1 MTSEGTRAA
10 LAPPPSDQD
19 PTDAHVV
26 SRALS
31 GSQAAYREIVRRYQ
45 RPLLNLIAQI
55 VRDRAEAE
63 DLTQEVFV
71 KAFRAL
77 DRYDPARRFSSWLF
91 TIAHNH
97 ALDRLRTVHGVTL
110 SIDSDEVPDVP
121 SAPVASPADLAERA
135 RLADALGDALGRLRV
150 EYRAAV
156 VLRYQED
163 LTQQEIAEVMGVP
176 EGTVKTYLHRA
187 RKELA
192 REMTARG
199 WGPLG
204 RGGGV

>member
-1 MTSEGTRAA
+1 VTSEGTRAA
-10 LAPPPSDQD
+10 LAPASSDQD
-19 PTDAHVV
+19 PTDARVV

-77 DRYDPARRFSSWLF
+77 DRYDPARRLSSWLF

-97 ALDRLRTVHGVTL
+97 ALDRLRTVHGVTI

-121 SAPVASPADLAERA
+121 SAPVDSPADLAERA
-135 RLADALGDALGRLRV
+135 RLADALADALGR
-150 EYRAAV
+150 
-156 VLRYQED
+156 RYQED
-163 LTQQEIAEVMGVP
+163 LTQQEVAEVMGVP

-199 WGPLG
+199 WGPGG
-204 RGGGV
+204 RDSGA

>member
-10 LAPPPSDQD
+10 LAPPSSDQD
-19 PTDAHVV
+19 PTDARVV

-97 ALDRLRTVHGVTL
+97 ALDRLRTVHGVTI

-121 SAPVASPADLAERA
+121 SAPGSPTRSATRSA
-135 RLADALGDALGRLRV
+135 GCV
-150 EYRAAV
+150 SS
-156 VLRYQED
+156 
-163 LTQQEIAEVMGVP
+163 
-176 EGTVKTYLHRA
+176 
-187 RKELA
+187 
-192 REMTARG
+192 TAR
-199 WGPLG
+199 
-204 RGGGV
+204 RSCCATRRI